1 MKREEGQLIFG
12 EASIPYVLYRSDKR
26 YKTLAIAID
35 PDEGLVLTA
44 PKMLN
49 LQDIE
54 AITKRKASW
63 IFEKLEHRNNNN
75 DFDFREFVSGETIR
89 YLGRQYILKIVETDD
104 EPNCKLHGKWL
115 VVSIRKERNKLESR
129 IQAKTLIIQWF
140 KNKAYFKL
148 RERLDGYAD
157 KMNLSYN
164 LLILADQKKRW
175 GSCDIDGNIR
185 VNWRIIMAPLL
196 LIDYVVVHELCHL
209 THRDHTP
216 EFWQLL
222 EDHLPDY
229 CKRRKQLKEQGFQ
242 YTLF

>member
-1 MKREEGQLIFG
+1 MKREEGQLVFG
-12 EASIPYVLYRSDKR
+12 KANIPYVLYRSDKR

-44 PKMLN
+44 PQNLN
-49 LQDIE
+49 LQEIE
-54 AITKRKASW
+54 AITKRKAPW
-63 IFEKLEHRNNNN
+63 IIEKLEHCNNNN
-75 DFDFREFVSGETIR
+75 DLTFREFVSGETIR
-89 YLGRQYILKIVETDD
+89 YLGRQYLLKIVETNN

-115 VVSIRKERNKLESR
+115 IASIPNEMNRLERR
-129 IQAKTLIIQWF
+129 IQVKALIIQWF
-140 KNKAYFKL
+140 KDKAYFKL
-148 RERLDGYAD
+148 RERLDEYAD

-185 VNWRIIMAPLL
+185 VNWRIIMAPLI

-216 EFWQLL
+216 EFWQFL
-222 EDHLPDY
+222 EDYLPDHH
-229 CKRRKQLKEQGFQ
+229 KLRERLKVEGPE